1 MSQELTLQQ
10 ILFQQIKTRM
20 PENLSFVH
28 EVAEMLEISYDSAY
42 RRIRG
47 EKELSMEELYKLSQ
61 RFEFSLDALLGIRA
75 GNVVFRKF
83 SLTPRQYYI
92 KDWLMT
98 IREDI
103 RQIHQAREKEIIY
116 AAKDPPIFHYFH
128 FPEIAAFKFFFW
140 EKTIFDFPEYEDK
153 KFRLDDI
160 HPEIVE
166 IGNDIIRSAIKVPTI
181 EIWNEDTFRIF
192 MRQIE
197 YYWISGYFEK
207 RDDMLNLVDK
217 MEKWVRHIQ
226 KQAEL
231 GFKFGYGQPQEG
243 IPNSFM
249 MYENEVVLNDN
260 TIFVRMGEIMATY
273 LTFNQISLLVTR
285 DPSFCSSIEN
295 YMRGLMKKANLIS
308 VSGEKERNRFF
319 NKLLNTIEK
328 TRRDLDLG

>member
-1 MSQELTLQQ
+1 MNQDQNLQQ
-10 ILFQQIKTRM
+10 ILFQQIKTKI

-28 EVAEMLEISYDSAY
+28 EVADLLEISYDSAY

-47 EKELSMEELYKLSQ
+47 EKELTMDELYKLSQ

-83 SLTPRQYYI
+83 SLTPREYYI

-98 IREDI
+98 ILTDI
-103 RQIHQAREKEIIY
+103 RNIHQAHEKEIIY

-153 KFRLDDI
+153 KFRLDDLN
-160 HPEIVE
+160 PEIVE
-166 IGNDIIRSAIKVPTI
+166 IGNNIIRSAIKVPTI

-192 MRQIE
+192 MRQLE

-231 GFKFGYGQPQEG
+231 GFKYAYGQPAEG

-260 TIFVRMGEIMATY
+260 TIFVRLDNVSAVYITY
-273 LTFNQISLLVTR
+273 NVLSLLISQEPALCRNV
-285 DPSFCSSIEN
+285 EQ
-295 YMRGLMKKANLIS
+295 YMHALMKKSNLIS
-308 VSGEKERNRFF
+308 LSGSKARNRFF
-319 NKLLNTIEK
+319 NKMLLKISESK
-328 TRRDLDLG
+328 SRLGID

>member
-1 MSQELTLQQ
+1 MNQPPNLQQ
-10 ILFQQIKTRM
+10 ILFQQIKSKL
-20 PENLSFVH
+20 PDNLSFVH
-28 EVAEMLEISYDSAY
+28 EIAELLEISYDSAY

-47 EKELSMEELYKLSQ
+47 EKELSMEELYRIGQ
-61 RFEFSLDALLGIRA
+61 RFDISLDALLGIQA
-75 GNVVFRKF
+75 GNVVFRKH
-83 SLTPRQYYI
+83 SLAPNQYYI
-92 KDWLMT
+92 KDWLTT
-98 IREDI
+98 ILADI
-103 RQIHQAREKEIIY
+103 KQIHQAKEKEIIY
-116 AAKDPPIFHYFH
+116 AAKDPPIFHYFN

-160 HPEIVE
+160 NTEIVE
-166 IGNDIIRSAIKVPTI
+166 IGNNILRSATKIPTI

-197 YYWISGYFEK
+197 FYWISGYFAK
-207 RDDMLNLVDK
+207 KDDMVDLVDK

-231 GFKFGYGQPQEG
+231 GFKFYYGQPAEG

-260 TIFVRMGEIMATY
+260 TIFVRLGENMGTY

-285 DPSFCSSIEN
+285 DPDFCTSIET
-295 YMRGLMKKANLIS
+295 YMHSLMRKSNLIS

-328 TRRDLDLG
+328 TRSNLDIA